1 MSSNNDED
9 SQQRFALGFNG
20 PTLVSSPQRRTANAL
35 SSADCDRFPLAYAPF
50 PEADPAKLVED
61 TVTCV
66 VQVRGKVRDRLE
78 VPADVS
84 AEELEALALASEKI
98 VAFLDGAPVRQ
109 VVVRAPS
116 LVNVVV

>member
-1 MSSNNDED
+1 MVAPVAPHVAEELWE
-9 SQQRFALGFNG
+9 RLG
-20 PTLVSSPQRRTANAL
+20 RTE
-35 SSADCDRFPLAYAPF
+35 PLAYAPF

-98 VAFLDGAPVRQ
+98 VAFLDGAPVRK